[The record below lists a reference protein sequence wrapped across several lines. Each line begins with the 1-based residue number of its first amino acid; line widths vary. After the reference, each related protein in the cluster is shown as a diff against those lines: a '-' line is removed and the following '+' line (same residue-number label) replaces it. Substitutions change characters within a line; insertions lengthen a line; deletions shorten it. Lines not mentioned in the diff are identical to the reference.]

1 MEQDA
6 QQPGFGPPG
15 GGFGA
20 PHAGMAAEGMAP
32 GMAPMAPM
40 APMAQGMAPG
50 SAPEAGMDA
59 PRKRR
64 RMWDEG
70 APDVS
75 AKFNDDGSVNQ
86 QAPPAM
92 QGGYNPG
99 IPQGGGYGGDGGY
112 GGGKGGGYGGGGGGY
127 GGEKINFPCP

>member
-99 IPQGGGYGGDGGY
+99 IPQGVAAAAVPAAT
-112 GGGKGGGYGGGGGGY
+112 
-127 GGEKINFPCP
+127 IASAS